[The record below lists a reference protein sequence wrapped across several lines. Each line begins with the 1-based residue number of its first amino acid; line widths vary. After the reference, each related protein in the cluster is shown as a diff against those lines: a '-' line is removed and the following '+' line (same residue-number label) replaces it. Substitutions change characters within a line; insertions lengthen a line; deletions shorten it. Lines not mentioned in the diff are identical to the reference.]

1 MTHPRTAMLDL
12 LEELRLGVQRQ
23 RGELSDAQVL
33 VVIAELMA
41 DHRQV
46 AFAALSSQKPEQE

>member
-1 MTHPRTAMLDL
+1 MLDL

-33 VVIAELMA
+33 VVIAA
-41 DHRQV
+41 DDRTLY
-46 AFAALSSQKPEQE
+46 A